1 MTVLIIVL
9 AAWVVVA
16 ALIVVFVGG
25 AALDRPDIH
34 DGAQMRQQRADRWA
48 EIQAQSDRAAD
59 EFCRCRPDR
68 RRHPRRIPRLGCSRR
83 PTPRK
88 DLT

>member
-9 AAWVVVA
+9 AAWAVVVA
-16 ALIVVFVGG
+16 LIVAFVGG
-25 AALDRPDIH
+25 AALDRPNLH

-59 EFCRCRPDR
+59 EF
-68 RRHPRRIPRLGCSRR
+68 RHRHHCTERHKP
-83 PTPRK
+83 
-88 DLT
+88 

>member
-1 MTVLIIVL
+1 MTVLTIVL

-16 ALIVVFVGG
+16 LLLCLAWG
-25 AALDRPDIH
+25 AAAREDQANLH

-59 EFCRCRPDR
+59 EFRHRHHCTGRHRP
-68 RRHPRRIPRLGCSRR
+68 
-83 PTPRK
+83 
-88 DLT
+88 

>member
-34 DGAQMRQQRADRWA
+34 DGAQMRQQRAERWA

-59 EFCRCRPDR
+59 EFCH
-68 RRHPRRIPRLGCSRR
+68 RHHHCTGRHKP
-83 PTPRK
+83 
-88 DLT
+88 

>member
-34 DGAQMRQQRADRWA
+34 DGAQMRQQRADRSLHRLWG
-48 EIQAQSDRAAD
+48 
-59 EFCRCRPDR
+59 RPCGLR
-68 RRHPRRIPRLGCSRR
+68 ESRHPHVFDVRVHRLHRRL
-83 PTPRK
+83 
-88 DLT
+88 LV